1 MNYQNLKCSELKD
14 LLAKR
19 GLPSHGKKNELLER
33 LLNYEKENPHL
44 VSSPYILNSG
54 STKGNSEQGTNLEAS
69 SSTDAQG
76 GNANNAEANVDKSE
90 KDNNHIE
97 GGSHVGSE
105 EEENINYKSSSSP
118 YIGSQKKKKVLSVN
132 NREEDFKRAD
142 IGKMKNYFKNILT
155 SNANDEGSKY
165 HKNDEKADANENLSQ
180 NNDQDKKTKMVIPKI
195 TFSET
200 SLSTKNTLQKNI
212 LSAPGSQYR
221 LARRGDSTKTSKQ
234 DNLYLTEEKKRELRK
249 KRFGFVSKDEV
260 LESRAKRF
268 CIVTKKMEEE
278 NKRKRA
284 ERFGLKNDTLN
295 DSQMK
300 RKRAERFGLVQDSD
314 KMKARALRFGIK

>member
-44 VSSPYILNSG
+44 VSSPYILDSG
-54 STKGNSEQGTNLEAS
+54 SNKGNNSDQGTNLEAS

-76 GNANNAEANVDKSE
+76 GNPNSLEPNVEKSE
-90 KDNNHIE
+90 KDISQIEE
-97 GGSHVGSE
+97 GGSDEG
-105 EEENINYKSSSSP
+105 ENINYKASSSP
-118 YIGSQKKKKVLSVN
+118 YIGSQKKKKILSVN
-132 NREEDFKRAD
+132 NREDDFNKTGL
-142 IGKMKNYFKNILT
+142 GKMKNYFKNILS
-155 SNANDEGSKY
+155 SNAKDEGSNSN
-165 HKNDEKADANENLSQ
+165 KNEKGDANKNGSQ
-180 NNDQDKKTKMVIPKI
+180 NNDEKKTKMVIPKI

-212 LSAPGSQYR
+212 LSPPE
-221 LARRGDSTKTSKQ
+221 D

-249 KRFGFVSKDEV
+249 KRFGVVSKDDV

-268 CIVTKKMEEE
+268 CIVTQKMEKE
-278 NKRKRA
+278 NRKKRA
-284 ERFGLKNDTLN
+284 ERFGMNMGKLN
-295 DSQMK
+295 NSEMK
-300 RKRAERFGLVQDSD
+300 RKRAERFGLVQERD
-314 KMKARALRFGIK
+314 KLEARALRFGIK

>member
-44 VSSPYILNSG
+44 VSSPYILDSG
-54 STKGNSEQGTNLEAS
+54 NHKGNSDQGTNLEAS

-76 GNANNAEANVDKSE
+76 GNLNNSEQPVEKSQ
-90 KDNNHIE
+90 KDINQLE
-97 GGSHVGSE
+97 GGGSG

-118 YIGSQKKKKVLSVN
+118 FIGSEKKKKILLVN
-132 NREEDFKRAD
+132 NREDDFNTAGL
-142 IGKMKNYFKNILT
+142 GKMKNYLKNILS
-155 SNANDEGSKY
+155 SNTKDEGSKY
-165 HKNDEKADANENLSQ
+165 KKNEKKTDANKNTNQ
-180 NNDQDKKTKMVIPKI
+180 NNDDEKKTKMVIPKI
-195 TFSET
+195 TFSES

-212 LSAPGSQYR
+212 LSSPE
-221 LARRGDSTKTSKQ
+221 

-249 KRFGFVSKDEV
+249 KRFGVVSKDDA

-268 CIVTKKMEEE
+268 CIVTHKMEEE

-284 ERFGLKNDTLN
+284 ERFGLNKGKLN
-295 DSQMK
+295 DSEMK
-300 RKRAERFGLVQDSD
+300 RKRAERFGLIQDSD
-314 KMKARALRFGIK
+314 KLKARALRFGIK